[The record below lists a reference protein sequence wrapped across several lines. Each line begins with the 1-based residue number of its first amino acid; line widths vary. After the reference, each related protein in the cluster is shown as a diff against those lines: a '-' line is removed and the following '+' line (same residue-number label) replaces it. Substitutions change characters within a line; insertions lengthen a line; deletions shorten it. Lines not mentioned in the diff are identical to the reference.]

1 MNRNRQKRER
11 ATVLTESTRTCIVRP
26 YKNMYAANYPDP
38 TMPTPTS
45 TSAQEPPV
53 PVNVPDI
60 SSVSIASKIPDFWPE
75 NPRLWFGQVE
85 AILTPQKHRILH
97 GFVHPYIILS
107 FTPTTTFGSIQVI

>member
-1 MNRNRQKRER
+1 MYCTPLQKHVRRELSGSDDADADKYISSG
-11 ATVLTESTRTCIVRP
+11 ATCT
-26 YKNMYAANYPDP
+26 
-38 TMPTPTS
+38 
-45 TSAQEPPV
+45 
-53 PVNVPDI
+53 VNVPDI

-75 NPRLWFGQVE
+75 NPRLWFRQVK